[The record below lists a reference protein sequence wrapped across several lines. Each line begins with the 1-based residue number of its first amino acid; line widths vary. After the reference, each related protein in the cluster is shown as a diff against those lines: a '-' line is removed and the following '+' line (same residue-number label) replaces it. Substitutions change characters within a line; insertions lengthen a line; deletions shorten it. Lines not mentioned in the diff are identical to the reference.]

1 MIMLPSIHTSR
12 LELRPALPL
21 DCDIL
26 TNLWNQAD
34 VKKYFWDGKSITASH
49 VHDELEFCRSSF
61 KDYGIGHWIMTIDD
75 KTTIGSIGL
84 LTFRDSFYDREI
96 LTKLYLYLSNR
107 V

>member
-1 MIMLPSIHTSR
+1 MSMSPSIHTSR

-21 DCDIL
+21 DFDIL

-96 LTKLYLYLSNR
+96 LTKLHLYL
-107 V
+107 